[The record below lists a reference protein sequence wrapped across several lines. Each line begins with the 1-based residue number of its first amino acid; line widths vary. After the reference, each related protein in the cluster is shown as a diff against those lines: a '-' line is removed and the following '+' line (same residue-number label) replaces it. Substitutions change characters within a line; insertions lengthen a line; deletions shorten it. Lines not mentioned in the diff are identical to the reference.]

1 MEELTLRT
9 SLMRDAFN
17 FTYNGVYF
25 NANNRTGVISFY
37 YGAVEGY
44 IAPHVISTYANS
56 LTVNTNLTVEFKVN
70 QDGQTFTTGQIP
82 VSIVSRWTDRGVTT
96 YKYESATPSS
106 TYRLN
111 FPWNDGRLV
120 TIHVV
125 VRADN
130 VIQTDTTFQTS
141 APVDYSVSS
150 ISPTPQTGKVCSV
163 TLAND
168 VINNT
173 YWKLSDPFKVYG
185 YHDTSVGSEWYGVIT
200 FLDNGITAVEAEDS
214 GFDSFNFYL
223 PYFDG
228 KTHSDSKGVITGTFT
243 IQTID
248 LYSPGT
254 YSVDAKFR
262 HEFTFSYINQSDA
275 NASPIISNLAV
286 SVNPSDI
293 VTRYGKYVGG
303 NITELTFSWNAT
315 YRYDSSFLSVTYN
328 LYNYDGTLVDTWNY
342 DVNSNLVLK
351 LSNTTDASQYVTVTV
366 VPSNLASAT
375 ATYTTFQVYGYV
387 NPRIISL
394 NASRCNQDGT
404 ANDSGDYCKITYQFT
419 VTPLNNLNQ
428 KEVTLVAPDGTH
440 VYTNLDYNHGSPY
453 QYISAADTS
462 RSYIITV
469 VVEDDFVSVYQSM
482 NLSTAGVIMD
492 FFHDGKGIGL
502 GKVAE
507 TTKMVEVNPEWTFKA
522 DKITF
527 KGEDLETILTS
538 LGYVFPT

>member
-1 MEELTLRT
+1 MEELTLKT

-25 NANNRTGVISFY
+25 NANNRVGLIKFY
-37 YGAVEGY
+37 YGAVEGF
-44 IAPHVISTYANS
+44 ISPLQISTYADS
-56 LTVNTNLTVEFKVN
+56 LTVNTSLTVEFKVN

-82 VSIVSRWTDRGVTT
+82 IPFRRWTQRNVTVYDYT
-96 YKYESATPSS
+96 SATPSS

-111 FPWNDGRLV
+111 FPWSDGRLV
-120 TIHVV
+120 TIHII

-130 VIQTDTTFQTS
+130 IIQTDTTFQTAS
-141 APVDYSVSS
+141 PVNYSVSS

-168 VINNT
+168 VVNNT
-173 YWKLSDPFKVYG
+173 YWKLTEPFKVYG
-185 YHDTSVGSEWYGVIT
+185 YHDTTVGSEWYGVIS

-214 GFDSFNFYL
+214 GFDTFYFYL

-243 IQTID
+243 IQTVD
-248 LYSPGT
+248 LYSAGT
-254 YSVDAKFR
+254 YSVNAKFR
-262 HEFTFSYINQSDA
+262 NEFNFSYIDQFDV
-275 NASPIISNLAV
+275 NASPIISNLAISAV
-286 SVNPSDI
+286 PSDI

-303 NITELTFSWNAT
+303 DITELTFSWNASF
-315 YRYDSSFLSVTYN
+315 RFDSSFLSVIYN
-328 LYNYDGTLVDTWNY
+328 LYNYDGTLVNTWTY

-351 LSNTTDASQYVTVTV
+351 LANTIDTSQYVTVTV
-366 VPSNLASAT
+366 ASSNLTSVT

-404 ANDSGDYCKITYQFT
+404 ANDSGDHCKITYQFS
-419 VTPLNNLNQ
+419 VIPLNNQNQ
-428 KEVTLVAPDGTH
+428 KEVTLIAPDGTH

-453 QYISAADTS
+453 QYISTADTS
-462 RSYIITV
+462 HSYVITV
-469 VVEDDFVSVYQSM
+469 VVEDDFVSVSQSI

-507 TTKMVEVNPEWTFKA
+507 TTQMVEVNPDWTFKA
-522 DKITF
+522 DKMTF
-527 KGEDLETILTS
+527 KGQDLETILTS